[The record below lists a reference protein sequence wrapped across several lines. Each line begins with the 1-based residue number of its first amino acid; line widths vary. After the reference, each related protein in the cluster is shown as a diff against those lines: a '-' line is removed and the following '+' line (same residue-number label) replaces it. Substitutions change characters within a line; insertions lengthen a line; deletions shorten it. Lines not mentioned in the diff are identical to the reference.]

1 MTTKQQIKY
10 RVIQKLCHFHN
21 GIFHPIQLC
30 QFYSS
35 TFPVPFTKLKKSQN
49 RRTEDSLHIWLLQ
62 RILLYKWRQKITS
75 LNTIEFSDTY
85 VFMNNPHWRNSGIL
99 TFLSKYYIV
108 ISDTLVGSF
117 LDVFFLLLAVILSER
132 FERPRRKD

>member
-1 MTTKQQIKY
+1 MEAENHIFK
-10 RVIQKLCHFHN
+10 HN
-21 GIFHPIQLC
+21 RIFRH
-30 QFYSS
+30 
-35 TFPVPFTKLKKSQN
+35 
-49 RRTEDSLHIWLLQ
+49 
-62 RILLYKWRQKITS
+62 
-75 LNTIEFSDTY
+75 Y

-108 ISDTLVGSF
+108 ISDTLVGGSF

>member
-1 MTTKQQIKY
+1 MGSFKNYVTYIMAFYTLFNS
-10 RVIQKLCHFHN
+10 VNFTLPLSLCHSPN
-21 GIFHPIQLC
+21 
-30 QFYSS
+30 
-35 TFPVPFTKLKKSQN
+35 FTKKSQN

-62 RILLYKWRQKITS
+62 RITLYKWRQKITS
-75 LNTIEFSDTY
+75 LNTIEFLDTY
-85 VFMNNPHWRNSGIL
+85 VFMNNPHWQNSGIL

-117 LDVFFLLLAVILSER
+117 LDVFFLLLAVVLSER